1 MYQQI
6 TYPSSDKKTTIYAYI
21 WRPRGQIRGVVHII
35 HGMAEYAL
43 RYNDFAEYLS
53 CKAKLFTQCKKGFAN
68 LDDEHFAEVTAQAVC
83 PVQTFGLN
91 EKADLR
97 ASDIALTRGTD
108 FLGVD
113 AGGGFFQYGYMI
125 QQISAEEFRE
135 TGQQALEQGLLS
147 GSAAGQV
154 RAILADLKDTDNDVI
169 MLARLKD

>member
-1 MYQQI
+1 MPDTLYVLSDGVLSPVFTYDERSLKSGMSLSSTLLPGKVLSHLTEEQETIPNVRVSMPTAMVI
-6 TYPSSDKKTTIYAYI
+6 TDLKSGES
-21 WRPRGQIRGVVHII
+21 V
-35 HGMAEYAL
+35 
-43 RYNDFAEYLS
+43 RY
-53 CKAKLFTQCKKGFAN
+53 
-68 LDDEHFAEVTAQAVC
+68 
-83 PVQTFGLN
+83 GLVMRN
-91 EKADLR
+91 
-97 ASDIALTRGTD
+97 D